1 MRIGTGIGTVLSGGV
16 HALTHQDDFDWGD
29 FAAATRP
36 AGRARPG
43 RGRQPQ

>member
-1 MRIGTGIGTVLSGGV
+1 MCIGAGIGAVLSGGV
-16 HALTHQDDFDWGD
+16 YALTHQDDFDWGV

-36 AGRARPG
+36 GRARPG